1 MEGKTPEEVR
11 IALLE
16 ALEALAPVHGIDIV
30 DVEVVGSAK
39 ARTVRVRIDHAD
51 EGVAQDAR
59 VVEAGAQAI
68 GPAEQG
74 AESVASVE
82 PAAQAGEP
90 AAQPAEQ
97 GAESVASVEPVAQ
110 AAEPAEQAELV
121 DEPAAQAAGP
131 ITLEEVSAQTGWIS
145 ELIDELD
152 PIDGAYVL
160 EVSSPGLAR
169 PLRRARDFERFAGE
183 QVALKTTAT
192 EGRRRFTG
200 TLRGFEDGAV
210 LLTSDGEDVS
220 IPLDEVRSCKIKPA
234 FDDGGRKGKGGKGR
248 GKAQAGRR

>member
-59 VVEAGAQAI
+59 VVEAGAQAS
-68 GPAEQG
+68 G
-74 AESVASVE
+74 
-82 PAAQAGEP
+82 
-90 AAQPAEQ
+90 PAEQ

-110 AAEPAEQAELV
+110 AGEPAAQPAEPAELV

-183 QVALKTTAT
+183 QVALKTTAS
-192 EGRRRFTG
+192 EGRRRYTG

-210 LLTSDGEDVS
+210 LLTCDGEDVS